1 MSDEITENIEHA
13 HERGEKGI
21 GLTTAIC
28 AVFLAVATLMGHR
41 AHTEEVKLQTQVNDQ
56 WGFYQA
62 KHSRAH
68 QYGQQAEVLTLQPNG
83 HDLALKYLKIS
94 TDEECGVPAEPK
106 DCASPLLKGSPA
118 LQQLLAEAKSH
129 KAEKGASDVKP
140 EPAAGIKSETAA
152 GAQSEPVADAKPE
165 HGAEKHS
172 SKPEEKSG
180 KTGKEGGGGVKEGAV
195 KVQERAK
202 EMEAE
207 TQLIEH
213 RANYYDAA
221 ELFLEISI
229 VLCSIALLSAMK
241 MYWRLSFISTAIGIV
256 AVIWGYVLR

>member
-1 MSDEITENIEHA
+1 MSDEFTDKSIEHA
-13 HERGEKGI
+13 HESGEKGI

-68 QYGQQAEVLTLQPNG
+68 QYGEAAEILTLQPNG

-106 DCASPLLKGSPA
+106 DCVSPLLKGSPV
-118 LQQLLAEAKSH
+118 LQQLLAEAKSNKTE
-129 KAEKGASDVKP
+129 KAVGGANPDAST
-140 EPAAGIKSETAA
+140 E
-152 GAQSEPVADAKPE
+152 AKPE
-165 HGAEKHS
+165 HGTEEHPAKA
-172 SKPEEKSG
+172 EEKSS
-180 KTGKEGGGGVKEGAV
+180 KSRKEGGVKEGAA

-213 RANYYDAA
+213 RANFYDAA

-229 VLCSIALLSAMK
+229 VLCSIALLSATK
-241 MYWRLSFISTAIGIV
+241 AYWKLSFISTAVGV
-256 AVIWGYVLR
+256 LLVIWGYVLK

>member
-1 MSDEITENIEHA
+1 
-13 HERGEKGI
+13 
-21 GLTTAIC
+21 
-28 AVFLAVATLMGHR
+28 
-41 AHTEEVKLQTQVNDQ
+41 
-56 WGFYQA
+56 
-62 KHSRAH
+62 
-68 QYGQQAEVLTLQPNG
+68 LQPNG
-83 HDLALKYLKIS
+83 HDLALKYLKTS

-129 KAEKGASDVKP
+129 KTEK
-140 EPAAGIKSETAA
+140 AAADAKSETAA
-152 GAQSEPVADAKPE
+152 GAKSETAAGAKSETAAGAKQE
-165 HGAEKHS
+165 HGAEEHS

-180 KTGKEGGGGVKEGAV
+180 KTAKEGGGGVKEGAA

-213 RANYYDAA
+213 RANFYDAA

-229 VLCSIALLSAMK
+229 VLCSIALLSAMRI
-241 MYWRLSFISTAIGIV
+241 YWKLSFISTAVGILLV
-256 AVIWGYVLR
+256 VWGYVLR